1 MPEPLLKCQKC
12 GAVMIREAYHE
23 YGWYLDGKKVKCC
36 SLTAEHQEV
45 EVRREDLRSML
56 AALEKADL
64 PQRERQKYRRLLEA
78 LEGK

>member
-1 MPEPLLKCQKC
+1 MPEHLLKCQKC

-23 YGWYLDGKKVKCC
+23 YGWYLDGKKVECC
-36 SLTAEHQEV
+36 PLEAEHQEV
-45 EVRREDLRSML
+45 KVGRDDLRSVL

-64 PQRERQKYRRLLEA
+64 PQVERQKYQRLLEA